1 MTPSEIRAGLLG
13 EHAMLRGLMAETYR
27 AIESARGGEGSVAGV
42 RQRLRRLVTALR
54 DHNEREEALLREIL
68 PRVDAWGPARAE
80 IMMEGHE
87 DEHAELLA
95 ALVVTIAT
103 DDASGADSV
112 ERELLRVEAH
122 MKREEELLL
131 SEEVLRDDDVAIDS
145 FGG

>member
-1 MTPSEIRAGLLG
+1 
-13 EHAMLRGLMAETYR
+13 
-27 AIESARGGEGSVAGV
+27 
-42 RQRLRRLVTALR
+42 
-54 DHNEREEALLREIL
+54 
-68 PRVDAWGPARAE
+68 
-80 IMMEGHE
+80 MEGHE

-103 DDASGADSV
+103 DDASGTDSV

-131 SEEVLRDDDVAIDS
+131 SEEVLRDDDIAIDS